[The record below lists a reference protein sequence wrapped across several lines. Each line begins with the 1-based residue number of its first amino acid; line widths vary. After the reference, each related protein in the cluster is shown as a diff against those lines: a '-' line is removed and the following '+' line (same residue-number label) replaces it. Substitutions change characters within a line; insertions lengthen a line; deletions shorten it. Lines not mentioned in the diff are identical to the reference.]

1 MRRARRLLLLVI
13 LLILAGVG
21 ITYHVQRGMQERS
34 APPAPTSLP
43 GHISAAADH
52 WRWSHTDGN
61 RRIVE
66 AEARNWRQIKEPSR
80 FELEDVELRFFQ
92 KDGKIFDKVRSAKA
106 DFDIDQKLLHSPG
119 EVEITMAVPADNTP
133 KGRLMVIRS
142 SGVTFESTT
151 GKARTDRPASFTF
164 DTAEG
169 QAVGASYDPS
179 KRELELNSEVQLTW
193 RGSGPQSK
201 PMKIE
206 AGRLTYNEREA
217 KVFLSPWS
225 RLTRDTLTLEAGVAV
240 ITLEKGAIRQV
251 EAQEARGND
260 RFPKR
265 RIDFQAS
272 QLVMRFTEDGEME
285 HLTGDGNARLTT
297 VSDAGRTNVVS
308 DRVDLEFDTSS
319 EESALKRADATG
331 HAVVESVPA
340 AKPGAPQPATRV
352 LRSDSVALHMRA
364 GGREIERLE
373 THAPGQIDF
382 LPNRT
387 GERRRHVEA
396 FRMYINYAANNEIE
410 SYRAVDV
417 ATRTER
423 ETAKK
428 TISTALTWS
437 KNLAAEFA
445 PKTGQLTRMEQWT
458 DFRYEEGDRRAR
470 ADKASLDAPGDLIT
484 LTGRARVSDPAG
496 SADADVI
503 VLDQK
508 SGGFT
513 AEGRVTSTRQPDR
526 KGAGSAMLSSDQPV
540 QARSEKMT
548 AADNNRHVVYE
559 GGAVLWQEANRLQA
573 DRIEIDRQKRAL
585 TARGKVVSQFLDR
598 SKPASG
604 DKKAAGKGVFTV
616 IRAPEMSY
624 SDEERLAHYRGG
636 VELTRPGMT
645 IRGREIRA
653 YLRDSKSDSSLD
665 RAVAD
670 GQVEILQAAA
680 GHKRTGTSEH
690 AEFYEQEQRVI
701 LTGGEPRLVDSAR
714 GTTRGQRLT
723 YYANRDHLIVEGADG
738 RPAVSRL
745 KK

>member
-1 MRRARRLLLLVI
+1 
-13 LLILAGVG
+13 
-21 ITYHVQRGMQERS
+21 MQERS
-34 APPAPTSLP
+34 APPAPKSLP

-66 AEARNWRQIKEPSR
+66 AEARTWRQIKEPSR

-92 KDGKIFDKVRSAKA
+92 KDGKTFDKVRSAKA

-179 KRELELNSEVQLTW
+179 TRQLELNSQVQLSW

-225 RLTRDTLTLEAGVAV
+225 RLTRDTLTLEAGMAV
-240 ITLEKGAIRQV
+240 ISLEKGVIRQV
-251 EAQEARGND
+251 EAQEARGDD

-285 HLTGDGNARLTT
+285 HLTGDGNARLAAI
-297 VSDAGRTNVVS
+297 SDAARTNVVS

-331 HAVVESVPA
+331 HAVVESVPV

-382 LPNRT
+382 LPNRP

-428 TISTALTWS
+428 TASTALTWS
-437 KNLAAEFA
+437 QNLAAEFA

-470 ADKASLDAPGDLIT
+470 ADKASLDAPGDIIT
-484 LTGRARVSDPAG
+484 LTGRARVWDLAG
-496 SADADVI
+496 SADADLI

-526 KGAGSAMLSSDQPV
+526 KGAGSAMLASDQPV

-559 GGAVLWQEANRLQA
+559 GGAVLWQDANRLQA
-573 DRIEIDRQKRAL
+573 DRIEIDRQKRGL

-616 IRAPEMSY
+616 IRAPEMTY

-680 GHKRTGTSEH
+680 GRKRTGTSEH